1 MAASVH
7 QYRPKRLFR
16 MRDGLGKTNRSR
28 TRHDCRFRLDTL
40 EDRIVL
46 SSYTVT
52 NVNYSG
58 TGSLGAAI
66 AAAISSD
73 DSNAQIDFSV
83 PDNSTISLTGSDTD
97 ASSTYGP
104 TAYVIS
110 GSGVNITIDGSGSP
124 GLTIDGSGAIRVF
137 GVTSTASLTL
147 DDLTVSGGV
156 AQGFAGGVS
165 DNGGEGGGG
174 AGLGGAVYDDGG
186 SFTAEGVT
194 FTNDQ
199 AIGGSGA
206 SSDRNFENGGGG
218 GGGGGLSG
226 AGQKGS
232 AGGAGGLNGGGQG
245 GQGAHGGSGGFGGG
259 GGGGFGEFGIG
270 GVGGKGGFGGG
281 GGGGGILSGGGGA
294 GGFGGGAG
302 ARGGG
307 EASAFGGPGGG
318 GAGLGGGIFSNGGS
332 LTLDND
338 TFTGDT
344 ATGGNYGYNYF
355 PSGTGSGYG
364 GAIFAVN
371 GTLSATFDTFSNNG
385 ANTGENGGA
394 IDGTDVYVL
403 TDLTDAGIHGGG
415 TFTGTF
421 VDDILGQS
429 SATTSDFVANS
440 TSGGTTPS
448 LTAQYD
454 LISNNSPS
462 SGTGLPTGPTVIGG
476 DPQLFAL
483 LSNGGPTSTL
493 ALMPTSPAIGAG
505 IAADFPGTQTPITTD
520 QRGDSRAAT
529 PALGAYENTHTIPTV
544 TGLNFMAGPTAG
556 GTLVTIT
563 GTGFIGETG
572 VDFGATPATDVTVLT
587 DTTLTAV
594 SPPGSDVEDVTVLSS
609 RGTSATSSADQ
620 FTYVLPITYVV
631 TSTDYNP
638 AEAGTLGYAIAQSN
652 SANANSTITFD
663 LPANSTISLT
673 AGDVDARSTYGPTAY
688 VISGNGALITID
700 GSGSP
705 GLTIDGGGAI
715 RLFAVISTAALT
727 LDDLTVSGGL
737 AQGAAGGDSDSGGGG
752 GGGAG
757 MGGAVYVDGGSFTAE
772 GVTFTNDEALGGSG
786 GNATG
791 GNAIGGT
798 GGVGGGGGGGGLG
811 GAGQSGA
818 AGGMGGINGGGQ
830 GGSAAVNNGD
840 GEYGGNGG
848 FGAGGGGGGS
858 GTHRGGGGGNGGF
871 GGGGGGG
878 GAHSG
883 FQGYGGGGDSIV
895 GGYGTR
901 GGGGGTGLGGGI
913 FSNGGSLTLVNDTFT
928 GDTADGGA
936 GGTGPASGDQGS
948 SGGGGG
954 GAVFTLNGSLSATF
968 VTFSSNTAEDGD
980 GNANDGTDVYV
991 VTNSYSPGVHG
1002 DGTFDGTFVDDIL
1015 GQSSAPTSDFA
1026 SPDGVNL
1033 TAEYDLV
1040 TNNSPTEDEGD
1051 DPGLPT
1057 TGPGMLTGVDPE
1069 LGALGSNGGPTPTMA
1084 LMPSSPA
1091 LATGITADFP
1101 GTQTP
1106 ITTDQRGDARDA
1118 TPDLGAYEGTQ
1129 ASINAPTLT
1138 VSPSSEDLGTTTPGT
1153 AGTEKS
1159 YTITG
1164 ADLTANVTLTAPTGV
1179 ELSDDGGSTWNS
1191 SLTLPESDGTL
1202 ISTTIESRIRAT
1214 AAVGSVSGSISNAT
1228 IGVTTHEVA
1237 VSGTVDVATALG
1249 TLASSIPQSS
1259 YGEGVT
1265 FTATFTATAVGT
1277 DPMVGTV
1284 AFYDGTT
1291 LLGTEPLAGTS
1302 QIIAA
1307 EIRAAAVS
1315 SADTSP
1321 TVSGTASLSISSL
1334 AVGSHSITAVYSGD
1348 ADYAAITT
1356 APPLIYP
1363 VAQAVTKLTLAASS
1377 TSQGTTLSA
1386 NVVATSPGTPNVA
1399 GSVDFYEDN
1408 TLIGTAPVSNSVAT
1422 VTIAP
1427 LSAGAHILQANFTGG
1442 ASFSSSS
1449 SQQVTAT
1456 APRVTQVLRYG
1467 YHHQKTYLLID
1478 FSGPLNAAAAENI
1491 ANYTISGPDNKQ
1503 GHSKFRRKLGSAIY
1517 DSATHSVTLVPIKR
1531 LDIHKTY
1538 TLTING
1544 TTSSGVT
1551 GPSGMMLNAVSTGQP
1566 GSNDVTTITGK
1577 ILAGRANSLPTLGLV
1592 DAANKPKA
1600 IAETS
1605 TQHTDATLH
1614 TAAVDHLL
1622 ESGLS
1627 AVPKHRAK
1635 S

>member
-1 MAASVH
+1 MSSSTQKFRFA
-7 QYRPKRLFR
+7 RRFR
-16 MRDGLGKTNRSR
+16 MRDGLGKSGRLR
-28 TRHDCRFRLDTL
+28 TRRDCRFRLDPL

-83 PDNSTISLTGSDTD
+83 PANSTISLTASDTD

-124 GLTIDGSGAIRVF
+124 GLTINGSGAIRLF
-137 GVTSTASLTL
+137 AVTSTASLTL
-147 DDLTVSGGV
+147 ENLTVSGGL
-156 AQGFAGGVS
+156 AQGFAGGTS
-165 DNGGEGGGG
+165 SYGGGGGGG
-174 AGLGGAVYDDGG
+174 AGMGGAVYDDGV
-186 SFTAEGVT
+186 SFTADGVT
-194 FTNDQ
+194 FTNNS
-199 AIGGSGA
+199 AIGGVAGNGD
-206 SSDRNFENGGGG
+206 SSFKDDG

-226 AGQKGS
+226 AGQNGS

-245 GQGAHGGSGGFGGG
+245 GGQGARGGSGGFGGG
-259 GGGGFGEFGIG
+259 GGGGFGEFDIG
-270 GVGGKGGFGGG
+270 GDGGGQGGFGGG
-281 GGGGGILSGGGGA
+281 GGGGGIFSGAGAA

-302 ARGGG
+302 TKGGG
-307 EASAFGGPGGG
+307 VADAAGGPGGG

-332 LTLDND
+332 LTLVND
-338 TFTGDT
+338 TFTGNT
-344 ATGGNYGYNYF
+344 ATGGFGGDEYY
-355 PSGTGSGYG
+355 PSVAGSGYG
-364 GAIFAVN
+364 GAVFAVN
-371 GTLSATFDTFSNNG
+371 GTLSATFDTFSSNAADAG
-385 ANTGENGGA
+385 GYAGTG
-394 IDGTDVYVL
+394 DGTDVYVL

-415 TFTGTF
+415 AFTGTF

-462 SGTGLPTGPTVIGG
+462 IGSGLPAGPTVIGG

-493 ALMPTSPAIGAG
+493 ALMPTSPAIATG
-505 IAADFPGTQTPITTD
+505 IPADFPGTQTPITTD
-520 QRGDSRAAT
+520 QRGDSRGAT
-529 PALGAYENTHTIPTV
+529 PALGAYENTHTTPTV
-544 TGLNFMAGPTAG
+544 TGLNLPAGPTAG
-556 GTLVTIT
+556 GSLVTIT

-572 VDFGATPATDVTVLT
+572 VDFGTTPATDVTVLT

-594 SPPGSDVEDVTVLSS
+594 SPAGSDVEDVTVLSS
-609 RGTSATSSADQ
+609 RGTSAASPADQ
-620 FTYVLPITYVV
+620 FTYVLPVSYVV

-638 AEAGTLGYAIAQSN
+638 AETGTLGYAIAQSN
-652 SANANSTITFD
+652 SANADSTITFD
-663 LPANSTISLT
+663 LPPNSTISLT
-673 AGDVDARSTYGPTAY
+673 AGDVDASSIYGPTAY
-688 VISGNGALITID
+688 VISGNGAVITID
-700 GSGSP
+700 GSGAP

-727 LDDLTVSGGL
+727 LENLTVSGGL
-737 AQGAAGGDSDSGGGG
+737 AQGAAGGNSGTGGGG

-757 MGGAVYVDGGSFTAE
+757 LGGAVYVDGGSFTAE

-791 GNAIGGT
+791 DNAT
-798 GGVGGGGGGGGLG
+798 GGSVGVGGGGGGLG
-811 GAGQSGA
+811 GAGQSGG
-818 AGGMGGINGGGQ
+818 AGGMGGSNGGGQ
-830 GGSAAVNNGD
+830 GGSADVNNGH
-840 GEYGGNGG
+840 GGNGGNGG

-858 GTHRGGGGGNGGF
+858 GTHRSAGGGGGDGGY
-871 GGGGGGG
+871 GGGGGGF
-878 GAHSG
+878 GAPSG
-883 FQGYGGGGDSIV
+883 YQGYGGGSSNLR
-895 GGYGTR
+895 GGYGNR
-901 GGGGGTGLGGGI
+901 GGGGGSGLGGGI

-928 GDTADGGA
+928 GDTAEGGT
-936 GGTGPASGDQGS
+936 GGTGPGGGDQGS

-954 GAVFTLNGSLSATF
+954 GAVFAINGALSATF
-968 VTFSSNTAEDGD
+968 ITFSSNTAEDGD

-991 VTNSYSPGVHG
+991 VTNSYNSGVKG

-1026 SPDGVNL
+1026 SPDGVDL

-1040 TNNSPTEDEGD
+1040 TNNSPTEDD

-1057 TGPGMLTGVDPE
+1057 SGPGMLIGVDPD

-1091 LATGITADFP
+1091 LAAGITADFP

-1106 ITTDQRGDARDA
+1106 ISTDQRGDARAA
-1118 TPDLGAYEGTQ
+1118 TPDLGAYQGSQ
-1129 ASINAPTLT
+1129 AAINAPTLT
-1138 VSPSSEDLGTTTPGT
+1138 VSPSSLDLGTTAPRT
-1153 AGTEKS
+1153 AGIEES
-1159 YTITG
+1159 YTISG

-1179 ELSDDGGSTWNS
+1179 ELSDNGGATWDP
-1191 SLTLPESDGTL
+1191 SLTLTESNGTL
-1202 ISTTIESRIRAT
+1202 NNMLIDVRISAT
-1214 AAVGSVSGSISNAT
+1214 AAVGSLSGSISNAT
-1228 IGVTTHEVA
+1228 TGVTTEDVA
-1237 VSGTVDVATALG
+1237 VSGTVNVATTVG
-1249 TLASSIPQSS
+1249 TLASSIPKSS
-1259 YGEGVT
+1259 YGEDVT
-1265 FTATFTATAVGT
+1265 FTATFTATEAGPAAMT
-1277 DPMVGTV
+1277 GTV

-1291 LLGTEPLAGTS
+1291 LLGTERLVSAS
-1302 QIIAA
+1302 QIVAA
-1307 EIRAAAVS
+1307 QLRTAAVS
-1315 SADTSP
+1315 AADTSP
-1321 TVSGTASLSISSL
+1321 TVSGTASLSTSSL

-1348 ADYAAITT
+1348 GNYAAITT
-1356 APPLIYP
+1356 TPPLIYP
-1363 VAQAVTKLTLAASS
+1363 VAQAATTLSLAVSS

-1386 NVVATSPGTPNVA
+1386 NVVATSPGSPSVG

-1408 TLIGTAPVSNSVAT
+1408 ALVGTAPVSNSVAT
-1422 VTIAP
+1422 LTIAP
-1427 LSAGAHILQANFTGG
+1427 LSPGAHTLVANFIGG

-1456 APRVTQVLRYG
+1456 APAVTRVVRYG
-1467 YHHQKTYLLID
+1467 YHHQKTYLVID
-1478 FSGPLNAAAAENI
+1478 FSGPLDAAAAENI
-1491 ANYTISGPDNKQ
+1491 TNYTISGPDNRQ
-1503 GHSKFRRKLGSAIY
+1503 GHSKLQRKLGSAIY
-1517 DSATHSVTLVPIKR
+1517 DSATRSVTLVPIKR
-1531 LDIHKTY
+1531 LNIHKTY

-1551 GPSGMMLNAVSTGQP
+1551 GPSGMLLDAASTDQP
-1566 GSNDVTTITGK
+1566 GSNYVTTITGK
-1577 ILAGRANSLPTLGLV
+1577 ILAGRANALPTLGLV
-1592 DAANKPKA
+1592 DAADKA
-1600 IAETS
+1600 KAVARTS
-1605 TQHTDATLH
+1605 TQLAHAPLH
-1614 TAAVDHLL
+1614 SGAVDDLL
-1622 ESGLS
+1622 ESGLL
-1627 AVPKHRAK
+1627 AVPKDRAT